1 MLQWKFRHL
10 TLVNNFSIFTVKKI
24 KETDKNQEIKMS
36 VLRSSEKISNLS
48 DKNVSQVASFEFLGI
63 YTKKKI

>member
-1 MLQWKFRHL
+1 
-10 TLVNNFSIFTVKKI
+10 
-24 KETDKNQEIKMS
+24 MS

-63 YTKKKI
+63 YTKKQFKIKWVASVFHLFICFSKKKLHCCYFSPICSVP